1 MRTNEN
7 ALLIPT
13 TNFVNFNFSQV
24 YVLVGIIVIGLLL
37 RCRKLK
43 PTEAIAV
50 VKRSEKPCFVST
62 EEMLT
67 RIKLFSTSNPVD
79 WKDVSEYNEDIG
91 ELYSLVHFIGF
102 SVPDLWDMSYEYYA
116 EGLDG
121 ETVNEIVGPRFT
133 KAWEEYEKNTPILL
147 QQVKQNSKEIL
158 KKSYCCL
165 NYWPYAQWVYDY
177 SFTDEVIR
185 EHKIFLLEQIKAN

>member
-13 TNFVNFNFSQV
+13 SDFVNLNFSQL
-24 YVLVGIIVIGLLL
+24 YVLAGIILIGLFL

-43 PTEAIAV
+43 PTAPIV
-50 VKRSEKPCFVST
+50 LVKRSQKPCFLST

-67 RIKLFSTSNPVD
+67 RIKLFSKSNSVD

-91 ELYSLVHFIGF
+91 ALYSLVHFISF
-102 SVPDLWDMSYEYYA
+102 CEPSLLDMSYEYYA
-116 EGLDG
+116 EGLDS
-121 ETVNEIVGPRFT
+121 ETVDRIVSPKYQ
-133 KAWEEYEKNTPILL
+133 KAWQEYEKNTPILL
-147 QQVKQNSKEIL
+147 LQVKQNSKEIL

-177 SFTDEVIR
+177 SFTDEVIG
-185 EHKIFLLEQIKAN
+185 EHTIFLLEQINAN